1 MASTPLDLQV
11 TTTAGYTVVEV
22 GGEIDLAS
30 APALRDCLNQMIDA
44 GSRRL
49 VVDLRQVSFI
59 DSVGL
64 GVLMGARRRLLA
76 HAGHDRFLQLVCAEG
91 LVLRVLRLTFLDGV
105 FPVHATLADALGGDS
120 GQAQDRSGQGDGNS
134 EPEPA

>member
-11 TTTAGYTVVEV
+11 TTTDGYTVVEA
-22 GGEIDLAS
+22 GGEIDLNS
-30 APALRDCLNQMIDA
+30 APQLRDCLNQTIHA

-59 DSVGL
+59 DSEGL
-64 GVLMGARRRLLA
+64 GVLLGAKRRLR
-76 HAGHDRFLQLVCAEG
+76 GHGPDGSLQLVCADG
-91 LVLRVLRLTFLDGV
+91 LVLRILRISGLDGV
-105 FPVHATLADALGGDS
+105 FPVHATLADALGRDA
-120 GQAQDRSGQGDGNS
+120 GQAEDRSGQGDGHS